1 MNDRTAPAWAR
12 ITVLAASLA
21 LLAAYSLPLWKIA
34 LEAPQ
39 YPEGLGML
47 IRVNTI
53 EGLGPNDLNNI
64 NNLNHYI
71 GMKRIVPDSIPE
83 LRFMPWI
90 LGALIAWGV
99 AAAATGRRWMICAWF
114 GLLAAAALAGLADF
128 WRWGYDYGH
137 DLDAENAI
145 IKIPGMSYQPPLVG
159 SKKLL
164 NFTAHSWPAAGGW
177 IALAAGLAAAAACFG
192 PRLLRRLR
200 RRGIPWAGRAAPAG
214 LAATLATLLSAGCGP
229 AGPVPIVVGEDVCDH
244 CVMAIEEPRFAAELV
259 TERGRIYRFDAIECL
274 AGYVL
279 ERAGED
285 PLVADAGLWVTDVR
299 APGAWLRV
307 EEARFLRSPEIPSP
321 MGMHLAAVPAEAG
334 AAAGPFVPADAES
347 LTWDGVLALVRD
359 SGGRAAM
366 RGGGPGH
373 GHGAGHG
380 ADRGAGH

>member
-192 PRLLRRLR
+192 PRLMRRLR
-200 RRGIPWAGRAAPAG
+200 EGRLAVGRRAAPRSDARRRRWP
-214 LAATLATLLSAGCGP
+214 TLG
-229 AGPVPIVVGEDVCDH
+229 
-244 CVMAIEEPRFAAELV
+244 
-259 TERGRIYRFDAIECL
+259 
-274 AGYVL
+274 
-279 ERAGED
+279 
-285 PLVADAGLWVTDVR
+285 
-299 APGAWLRV
+299 
-307 EEARFLRSPEIPSP
+307 SP
-321 MGMHLAAVPAEAG
+321 
-334 AAAGPFVPADAES
+334 
-347 LTWDGVLALVRD
+347 
-359 SGGRAAM
+359 
-366 RGGGPGH
+366 
-373 GHGAGHG
+373 
-380 ADRGAGH
+380 RGAGRPARSRSSSARTSATTA